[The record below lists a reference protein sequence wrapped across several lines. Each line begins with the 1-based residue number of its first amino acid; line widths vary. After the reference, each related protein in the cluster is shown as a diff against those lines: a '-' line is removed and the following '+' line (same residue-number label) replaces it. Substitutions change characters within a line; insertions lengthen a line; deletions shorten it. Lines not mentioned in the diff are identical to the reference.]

1 MSRRAR
7 ALNDLHPRR
16 GGPNVTA
23 PSANNE
29 VTGEIAEQ
37 AGKPRLASELVV
49 GDKLYCIGQ

>member
-1 MSRRAR
+1 MTYTRAG
-7 ALNDLHPRR
+7 